1 METAKKP
8 SEEEVMKELDDLLNN
23 AKESKD
29 IRDVPSLIDDY
40 IEQGYNVRDYIPK
53 YNSLAQKF
61 INKG

>member
-8 SEEEVMKELDDLLNN
+8 TEEEVRKDLDDILNN

-29 IRDVPSLIDDY
+29 IRDVPSLI
-40 IEQGYNVRDYIPK
+40 EQGYDVRAYIPK
-53 YNSLAQKF
+53 YNSLAHKF

>member
-8 SEEEVMKELDDLLNN
+8 TEEEVRKDLDDILNN

-40 IEQGYNVRDYIPK
+40 IEQGYDVRAYIPK
-53 YNSLAQKF
+53 YNSLAHKF

>member
-1 METAKKP
+1 MEE

-40 IEQGYNVRDYIPK
+40 IVQGYNVRGYIPK

>member
-8 SEEEVMKELDDLLNN
+8 TEKEVRKELDDILNN

-40 IEQGYNVRDYIPK
+40 IEQGYKVGDYIPK
-53 YNSLAQKF
+53 YNSLAQKL